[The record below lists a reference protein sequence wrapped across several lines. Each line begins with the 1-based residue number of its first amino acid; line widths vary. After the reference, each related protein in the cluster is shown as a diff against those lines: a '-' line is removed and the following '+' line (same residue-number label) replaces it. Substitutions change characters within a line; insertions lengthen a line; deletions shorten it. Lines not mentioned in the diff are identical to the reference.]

1 MGAHAAPARH
11 RRGRRPRPGT
21 DTGPAAG
28 GPGTGADRRTTLSW
42 AIPAAL
48 AAVYALYAGFL
59 HRGEGPTDWGDVVFG
74 LVAGLVF
81 GTLCYALG
89 RGQRALPRETRAF
102 AYGALGGIAI
112 GLLRSLAGGSLLTSA
127 VIGLIVGAA
136 IGVAAFYVFYTH
148 E

>member
-11 RRGRRPRPGT
+11 RRSRRPRPGT
-21 DTGPAAG
+21 DHGATAATTAHRR
-28 GPGTGADRRTTLSW
+28 GTTTLSW
-42 AIPAAL
+42 ALPAAL
-48 AAVYALYAGFL
+48 ALVYALYAGFL
-59 HRGEGPTDWGDVVFG
+59 HRGEGPTDWGDVLFG
-74 LVAGLVF
+74 LVAGAVF
-81 GTLCYALG
+81 GALCHALG
-89 RGQRALPRETRAF
+89 RRQRALPRETRAF
-102 AYGALGGIAI
+102 AYGALGGVAI